1 MPLDRPQFVT
11 CDRLFDREPALETAD
26 PEARLVEIDLVA
38 AQSYRLAHPQAVAVE
53 HERQQMVAGAMPAV
67 LERIEQRFDLAFGQ
81 EVATTLVPVGRTSL
95 ATFDISPV
103 DRPSCHERNLLTLL
117 RTG

>member
-1 MPLDRPQFVT
+1 MT
-11 CDRLFDREPALETAD
+11 
-26 PEARLVEIDLVA
+26 I
-38 AQSYRLAHPQAVAVE
+38 H
-53 HERQQMVAGAMPAV
+53 HKHKQMVAYAVPAA
-67 LERIEQRFDLAFGQ
+67 LERFDLAFGQ

>member
-1 MPLDRPQFVT
+1 
-11 CDRLFDREPALETAD
+11 
-26 PEARLVEIDLVA
+26 
-38 AQSYRLAHPQAVAVE
+38 
-53 HERQQMVAGAMPAV
+53 MPAA

-81 EVATTLVPVGRTSL
+81 EVAAALAPIGRTSL

-103 DRPSCHERNLLTLL
+103 DRPSCHERNLLMLL

>member
-1 MPLDRPQFVT
+1 MRRVPLDRPQFVT

-67 LERIEQRFDLAFGQ
+67 LERFDLAFGQ
-81 EVATTLVPVGRTSL
+81 EVAATLVPVGRTSL

>member
-11 CDRLFDREPALETAD
+11 RDRLFDREPALETAD
-26 PEARLVEIDLVA
+26 PQARLVEIDLVA
-38 AQSYRLAHPQAVAVE
+38 AQSYRLAHPQAVAIE
-53 HERQQMVAGAMPAV
+53 HERQQMVAGAVPAA
-67 LERIEQRFDLAFGQ
+67 LERFDLAFGQ

>member
-1 MPLDRPQFVT
+1 
-11 CDRLFDREPALETAD
+11 
-26 PEARLVEIDLVA
+26 
-38 AQSYRLAHPQAVAVE
+38 
-53 HERQQMVAGAMPAV
+53 
-67 LERIEQRFDLAFGQ
+67 
-81 EVATTLVPVGRTSL
+81 VPVGRTSL